1 MWAHSFKKD
10 DVTYIQSMG
19 VRCGL
24 RLATR
29 VRQDKQGV
37 RRRSVDEV
45 WIDGKSTCAVHRRL
59 ANVSEHPTSGDEEMN
74 IVKKLIL
81 AVAVLAGVHVCGNSR
96 TLTLAQDKPAPSTGK
111 VVRSADNF
119 GDQQVVLMHRQ
130 IDSMKRQLIAAN
142 VTLTDTEATKFW
154 PVYEQYSAELKKI
167 TYTKNA
173 LINEYAEEYG
183 SLTDEQADSLIRRW
197 LDSDIAAFELR
208 RKYLPIFRKVLSGKV
223 TATFFQVEHRINAII
238 DLQLTS
244 QLPLMQS
251 QDESAEVQ

>member
-1 MWAHSFKKD
+1 
-10 DVTYIQSMG
+10 
-19 VRCGL
+19 
-24 RLATR
+24 
-29 VRQDKQGV
+29 
-37 RRRSVDEV
+37 
-45 WIDGKSTCAVHRRL
+45 
-59 ANVSEHPTSGDEEMN
+59 MN

-81 AVAVLAGVHVCGNSR
+81 AVAVLAGIHVCGNSW
-96 TLTLAQDKPAPSTGK
+96 TLTFAQDKPTPPTGM

-208 RKYLPIFRKVLSGKV
+208 RKYLPIFRKVLPGKV
-223 TATFFQVEHRINAII
+223 TATFFQVEHRINAMI

>member
-1 MWAHSFKKD
+1 MWAHSFNKD
-10 DVTYIQSMG
+10 DVTLIQSMG

-45 WIDGKSTCAVHRRL
+45 WIDGKSTCAAHRRL
-59 ANVSEHPTSGDEEMN
+59 ANFSEHPTSGDEEMN

-81 AVAVLAGVHVCGNSR
+81 AVAVLAGIHVCGNSR
-96 TLTLAQDKPAPSTGK
+96 TLTVAQDKPTSSTGM
-111 VVRSADNF
+111 VVRSGENSS
-119 GDQQVVLMHRQ
+119 DQQMALMHRQ
-130 IDSMKRQLIAAN
+130 IDSMKKQIIAAN

-197 LDSDIAAFELR
+197 LDSDIAVFELR

-223 TATFFQVEHRINAII
+223 TATFFQVEHRINAMI

>member
-1 MWAHSFKKD
+1 MD
-10 DVTYIQSMG
+10 
-19 VRCGL
+19 
-24 RLATR
+24 
-29 VRQDKQGV
+29 
-37 RRRSVDEV
+37 
-45 WIDGKSTCAVHRRL
+45 
-59 ANVSEHPTSGDEEMN
+59 

-81 AVAVLAGVHVCGNSR
+81 AVAVLAGIHVCGSSSAPIF
-96 TLTLAQDKPAPSTGK
+96 AQDKPAPSTGM

-119 GDQQVVLMHRQ
+119 GDQQMALMHRQ
-130 IDSMKRQLIAAN
+130 IDSMKKQLIATN

-167 TYTKNA
+167 TDAKNA
-173 LINEYAEEYG
+173 LIKEYAEEYG

-208 RKYLPIFRKVLSGKV
+208 RKYLPIFRKVLPGKV
-223 TATFFQVEHRINAII
+223 TATFFQVEHRVNAMI

-251 QDESAEVQ
+251 QDRSAEVQ

>member
-45 WIDGKSTCAVHRRL
+45 WIDGKSTCAAHRRL

-81 AVAVLAGVHVCGNSR
+81 AVAVLAGIHVCGNSR
-96 TLTLAQDKPAPSTGK
+96 ALTLAQDKPAPSTGK

-197 LDSDIAAFELR
+197 LDSDIAVFELR
-208 RKYLPIFRKVLSGKV
+208 RKYLPIFRKVLPGKV
-223 TATFFQVEHRINAII
+223 TATFFQVEHRINAMI

>member
-1 MWAHSFKKD
+1 MGTLLEKD
-10 DVTYIQSMG
+10 DVSDVQSMEVMYG
-19 VRCGL
+19 R
-24 RLATR
+24 RLATG

-45 WIDGKSTCAVHRRL
+45 WIDGKATCALHWRL
-59 ANVSEHPTSGDEEMN
+59 RNVSEHPKSDDEEIY

-81 AVAVLAGVHVCGNSR
+81 GVAVLAGIHVCGGPR
-96 TLTLAQDKPAPSTGK
+96 TVTLAQDKPSPSTDMNT
-111 VVRSADNF
+111 RSVDNF
-119 GDQQVVLMHRQ
+119 GDQQTALMHKQ
-130 IDSMKRQLIAAN
+130 IDSMKKQLIAAN
-142 VTLTDTEATKFW
+142 VTLTDTEAIKFW

-167 TYTKNA
+167 TATKNA
-173 LINEYAEEYG
+173 LIKEYAEEYG

-208 RKYLPIFRKVLSGKV
+208 RKYFPIFRKVLPAKV
-223 TATFFQVEHRINAII
+223 TATFFQVEHRINAMI

-251 QDESAEVQ
+251 QEESAEMH

>member
-1 MWAHSFKKD
+1 M
-10 DVTYIQSMG
+10 
-19 VRCGL
+19 
-24 RLATR
+24 
-29 VRQDKQGV
+29 
-37 RRRSVDEV
+37 
-45 WIDGKSTCAVHRRL
+45 DGKSTCAIHRRPT
-59 ANVSEHPTSGDEEMN
+59 NVSEHLTFNDEEMD
-74 IVKKLIL
+74 IVKKFIL
-81 AVAVLAGVHVCGNSR
+81 VVAVLAGLHVCGNSR
-96 TLTLAQDKPAPSTGK
+96 TLALAQDKPAPSTGM

-119 GDQQVVLMHRQ
+119 GDQQMALTRRQ
-130 IDSMKRQLIAAN
+130 IDSMKKQLIAAN

-167 TYTKNA
+167 TDTKNA
-173 LINEYAEEYG
+173 LIKEYAEGYG

-208 RKYLPIFRKVLSGKV
+208 RKYLPIFRKVLPGKV
-223 TATFFQVEHRINAII
+223 TATFFQVEHRVSAMI